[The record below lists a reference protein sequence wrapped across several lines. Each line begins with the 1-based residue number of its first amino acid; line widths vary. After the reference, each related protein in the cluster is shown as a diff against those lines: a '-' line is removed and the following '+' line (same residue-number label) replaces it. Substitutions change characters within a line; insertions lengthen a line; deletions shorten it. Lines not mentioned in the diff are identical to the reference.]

1 MLLHHSRGRWGV
13 TRNVVTFA
21 LGQKEACEV
30 AQSRGSFYNIQRI
43 RNNPIKLLAGY
54 QRLAMTA
61 GED

>member
-1 MLLHHSRGRWGV
+1 MFLLRSREGIGV
-13 TRNVVTFA
+13 TRQVVTFA
-21 LGQKEACEV
+21 LGQKEASEV

-43 RNNPIKLLAGY
+43 RNNPTKLLAGY